1 MQHLTIMFVVAF
13 FAAADINSAVLMLLN
28 SAWSPRWDIT
38 PIVRQD
44 TQKKL
49 GLYLCL
55 RKTSVRKTPLKNKYD
70 YRDKCLI
77 WDGMETS
84 RGQWFLVD
92 IFFQNGRILVY
103 IFWGWILVDTFGD
116 FSWTFF
122 VHENSSPWGNFHWH
136 FLGEF

>member
-70 YRDKCLI
+70 YRDKCLCKY
-77 WDGMETS
+77 GMETS
-84 RGQWFLVD
+84 RGH
-92 IFFQNGRILVY
+92 FFSR
-103 IFWGWILVDTFGD
+103 WA
-116 FSWTFF
+116 
-122 VHENSSPWGNFHWH
+122 NSRGH
-136 FLGEF
+136 FLMVITNSAKTVDQPTQGVQGVKEVKTSLVKLTLFSGVRLG